1 MKNAMSIRKN
11 WMRKFCSIIIGL
23 IVAGSITYFI
33 PMLKKSKDKEV
44 KNNLIVKNENSKL
57 EKEKEI
63 FYGEFEKYKVT
74 IMVKLKKDMDVK
86 ASINKIKKACSFIE
100 MDDLIEKIIL
110 MEVKAVRTKNKEN
123 VEYDIELDSEK

>member
-11 WMRKFCSIIIGL
+11 WMRKLCSIIIGL
-23 IVAGSITYFI
+23 IVAGSIVYFI
-33 PMLKKSKDKEV
+33 PMLKKSKNKEI

-57 EKEKEI
+57 VKEKEI
-63 FYGEFEKYKVT
+63 LYGEFEKYKVT
-74 IMVKLKKDMDVK
+74 IMVKLKKDIDVK